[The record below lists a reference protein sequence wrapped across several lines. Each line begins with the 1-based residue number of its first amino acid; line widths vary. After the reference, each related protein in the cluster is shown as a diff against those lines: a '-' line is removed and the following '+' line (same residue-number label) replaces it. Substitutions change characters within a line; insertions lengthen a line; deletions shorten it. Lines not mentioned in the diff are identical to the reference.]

1 MPFDFFRKI
10 DDVDYS
16 NNLLTVNT
24 CPTKL
29 EDLLLSNPKITETLI
44 KYRDTNNIPN
54 LILSGSPGTG
64 KRTTVDILTKTFLRE
79 HHKTNCF
86 YLDGSIDRGKNVV
99 SELQTNSKK
108 KQTNPNNNINN
119 FLKRRTID
127 KFKLV
132 VIYDFDHMSQE
143 AQMALRRIIE
153 SQSNHVRFI
162 FVANEHDNIIEAIQ
176 SRTVIIKFEPFQQ
189 SVIKSKLKKHA
200 EDKITDDIIDLIS
213 IITCGDLKQSL
224 NYLQIITNIDEPT
237 IDKVY
242 DIFEIPRIESINEI
256 ISSCL
261 SKKIADKQKPYL
273 LMQSLLDEGH
283 DCDDILDVFLK
294 VLTMT
299 DLKIDDKTRMLKA
312 VSKCYYI
319 TEYTQTNHHL
329 FSMISECRG

>member
-1 MPFDFFRKI
+1 
-10 DDVDYS
+10 
-16 NNLLTVNT
+16 
-24 CPTKL
+24 
-29 EDLLLSNPKITETLI
+29 
-44 KYRDTNNIPN
+44 
-54 LILSGSPGTG
+54 
-64 KRTTVDILTKTFLRE
+64 
-79 HHKTNCF
+79 
-86 YLDGSIDRGKNVV
+86 
-99 SELQTNSKK
+99 
-108 KQTNPNNNINN
+108 
-119 FLKRRTID
+119 
-127 KFKLV
+127 
-132 VIYDFDHMSQE
+132 
-143 AQMALRRIIE
+143 
-153 SQSNHVRFI
+153 
-162 FVANEHDNIIEAIQ
+162 
-176 SRTVIIKFEPFQQ
+176 
-189 SVIKSKLKKHA
+189 LKKHA